1 MTEATELAPP
11 KHRPAQ
17 TDRSAP
23 PPVRTRRRAPVIAAG
38 VVLIVVGT
46 LASAV
51 LLNSADNSVTV
62 FITGSE
68 VLRGE
73 PIDSSMLRE
82 MQIGGDQSLDVFTI
96 DDASRV
102 VGRYASV
109 DLPAGSLLTTANTAE
124 EVGVPIG
131 QSLVGVPLGPGQMPA
146 SRIVAGDHVRLVA
159 TQLLDAS
166 GRPASDA
173 NTLPIGAIV
182 AAVTADDTG
191 TLTIVDVLVPTTAAA
206 SLASRAAAGT
216 LALVLDPVG

>member
-1 MTEATELAPP
+1 MTEATEFASP
-11 KHRPAQ
+11 KRRPAQ

-51 LLNSADNSVTV
+51 LLNSAGNSVTV

-82 MQIGGDQSLDVFTI
+82 MQIGADQSLDVFTI

-124 EVGVPIG
+124 EVGVPTD

-173 NTLPIGAIV
+173 TTLPVDAIV

-191 TLTIVDVLVPTTAAA
+191 TLTIIDVLVPTTAAA
-206 SLASRAAAGT
+206 SLASRAAAGA

>member
-11 KHRPAQ
+11 KRRPAQ

-23 PPVRTRRRAPVIAAG
+23 PPVRTRRRVPVIAAG

-51 LLNSADNSVTV
+51 LLNSAGNSMTV
-62 FITGSE
+62 FITGGE

-73 PIDSSMLRE
+73 LIDSSMLRE
-82 MQIGGDQSLDVFTI
+82 MQIGADQSLDVFTI

-124 EVGVPIG
+124 EVGVPTG

-173 NTLPIGAIV
+173 NALPVEAII

>member
-1 MTEATELAPP
+1 M
-11 KHRPAQ
+11 
-17 TDRSAP
+17 
-23 PPVRTRRRAPVIAAG
+23 RTRRRAPVIAAG
-38 VVLIVVGT
+38 VVLVVVGT
-46 LASAV
+46 LTSVV
-51 LLNSADNSVTV
+51 LLTSAGNSVTV

-82 MQIGGDQSLDVFTI
+82 MQIGRDQSLDVFTI

-124 EVGVPIG
+124 EVGVPTG

-166 GRPASDA
+166 GRPTSDA
-173 NTLPIGAIV
+173 NALPVEAIV
-182 AAVTADDTG
+182 AAVAADDTG